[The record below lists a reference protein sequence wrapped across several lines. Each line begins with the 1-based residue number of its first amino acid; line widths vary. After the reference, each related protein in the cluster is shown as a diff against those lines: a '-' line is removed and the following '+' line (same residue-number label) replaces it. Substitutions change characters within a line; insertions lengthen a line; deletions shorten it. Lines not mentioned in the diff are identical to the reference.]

1 MGAAFGRAA
10 RRGQYHQPPASEYK
24 KIGWTVRA
32 CCGDQRAMSAT
43 DHGCPAIAELTDK
56 ELEVLRLLTAG
67 HTIKS
72 IATVLDRSE
81 ASINERLRDARRKT
95 GIGSSRELARLVAG
109 QEIWPRKTDLS
120 PTGFLED
127 ADEQPALA
135 VRLWPKGKIAMIT
148 LIPLAA
154 GLMLVSTGSQQVAQA
169 PAAHSAGAIASP
181 LIGKWSLDTARLPA
195 EERPRSVMIAFRV
208 SPDRQWTTQVEIVT
222 PDGSRMTAGSTAK
235 LDGVA
240 VPISGNIP
248 IYDAASLRQPAPNTL
263 VMTLGKEG
271 RQVATR
277 VYTVAKDGKS
287 MTETIVWADKSM
299 PEMETTYFTRVG

>member
-1 MGAAFGRAA
+1 
-10 RRGQYHQPPASEYK
+10 
-24 KIGWTVRA
+24 
-32 CCGDQRAMSAT
+32 MSAT

-72 IATVLDRSE
+72 IATALDRSE

-109 QEIWPRKTDLS
+109 QENWSRKTDLS
-120 PTGFLED
+120 VSGVPED
-127 ADEQPALA
+127 ADEQPADA
-135 VRLWPKGKIAMIT
+135 VRLWPKGKIAMLT

-154 GLMLVSTGSQQVAQA
+154 GLMLASPGSQQAAQA
-169 PAAHSAGAIASP
+169 PAAYSSAAAASP
-181 LIGKWSLDTARLPA
+181 LVGKWSLDTARIPA
-195 EERPRSVMIAFRV
+195 NERPRSVTIAFNV
-208 SPDRQWTTQVEIVT
+208 SPDQQWTTRVEIVS
-222 PDGSRMTAGSTAK
+222 PDGSQMTASSTAK

-248 IYDAASLRQPAPNTL
+248 IYDAATLRQPAPNTL
-263 VMTLGKEG
+263 VMTLGKNG

-277 VYTVAKDGKS
+277 VYTIAKDGKS

-299 PEMETTYFTRVG
+299 PEMETTYFNRVG

>member
-1 MGAAFGRAA
+1 MAAAFGRAA
-10 RRGQYHQPPASEYK
+10 RRGQYHQPRASKYK

-32 CCGDQRAMSAT
+32 CCGDQSAMSAT

-109 QEIWPRKTDLS
+109 QENWSRQTDLS
-120 PTGFLED
+120 VSGVPED
-127 ADEQPALA
+127 ADEQPADA
-135 VRLWPKGKIAMIT
+135 VRLWPKGKIAMLT

-154 GLMLVSTGSQQVAQA
+154 GLMLASPGSQQAAQA
-169 PAAHSAGAIASP
+169 PDAYSSAAAASP
-181 LIGKWSLDTARLPA
+181 LVGKWSLDTARIPA
-195 EERPRSVMIAFRV
+195 NERPRSVTIAFDV
-208 SPDRQWTTQVEIVT
+208 SPDQQWTTRVEIVS
-222 PDGSRMTAGSTAK
+222 PDGSQMTASSTAK

-248 IYDAASLRQPAPNTL
+248 IYDAATLRQPAPNTL
-263 VMTLGKEG
+263 VMTLGKNG

-277 VYTVAKDGKS
+277 VYTIAKDGKS

-299 PEMETTYFTRVG
+299 PEMETTYFNRVG

>member
-1 MGAAFGRAA
+1 
-10 RRGQYHQPPASEYK
+10 
-24 KIGWTVRA
+24 
-32 CCGDQRAMSAT
+32 MSAT

-72 IATVLDRSE
+72 IATALDRSE

-109 QEIWPRKTDLS
+109 QENWSRKTDLS
-120 PTGFLED
+120 VSGVPED
-127 ADEQPALA
+127 ADEQPADA
-135 VRLWPKGKIAMIT
+135 VRLWPKGKIAMLT

-154 GLMLVSTGSQQVAQA
+154 GLMLASPGSRQAAQA
-169 PAAHSAGAIASP
+169 PAAYSSAAAASP
-181 LIGKWSLDTARLPA
+181 LVGKWSLDTARIPA
-195 EERPRSVMIAFRV
+195 NERPRSVTIAFDV
-208 SPDRQWTTQVEIVT
+208 SPDQQWTTRVEIVS
-222 PDGSRMTAGSTAK
+222 PDGSQMTASSTAK

-248 IYDAASLRQPAPNTL
+248 IYDVATLRQPAPNTL
-263 VMTLGKEG
+263 VMTLGKNG

-277 VYTVAKDGKS
+277 VYTIAKDGKS

-299 PEMETTYFTRVG
+299 PEMETTYFNRVG